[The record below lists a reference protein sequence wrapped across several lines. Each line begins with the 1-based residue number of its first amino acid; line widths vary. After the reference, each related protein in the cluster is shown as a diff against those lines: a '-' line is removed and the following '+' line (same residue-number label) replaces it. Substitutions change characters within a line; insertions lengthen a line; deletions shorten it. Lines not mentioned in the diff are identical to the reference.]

1 MQTPLSSLQ
10 LISKSPISKEEH
22 KKLKNILQSLL
33 TNNDSIEFRS
43 PVDWKGTEIVNI
55 LALNLLD
62 YVEVVKHPMDLGT
75 ISHNLDNAGYYF
87 VEDVLDH
94 IQLVWDN
101 CKLYNPRTSVR
112 VVLI

>member
-1 MQTPLSSLQ
+1 
-10 LISKSPISKEEH
+10 
-22 KKLKNILQSLL
+22 
-33 TNNDSIEFRS
+33 
-43 PVDWKGTEIVNI
+43 
-55 LALNLLD
+55 
-62 YVEVVKHPMDLGT
+62 MDLGT

-112 VVLI
+112 FG

>member
-1 MQTPLSSLQ
+1 M
-10 LISKSPISKEEH
+10 
-22 KKLKNILQSLL
+22 
-33 TNNDSIEFRS
+33 
-43 PVDWKGTEIVNI
+43 DWKGTEIVNI

-62 YVEVVKHPMDLGT
+62 YAEVVKHPMDLGT
-75 ISHNLDNAGYYF
+75 ISHNLDTASYYF

-112 VVLI
+112 FVLI